1 MAFTN
6 SDVVS
11 NDTEEFS
18 GVPDELRQASPH
30 EIRRMIREERF
41 TGNTSGFSLGFLQG
55 NLAIL
60 PAEYAMDFQRYCQRN
75 PKPCPLV
82 GISDT
87 GEPTLPTLG
96 FDIDIRTDIPSYN
109 IYRGGELTDQ
119 ATNIKDLWQDDFVT
133 FVIGCSYTFENALMA
148 EGVSLRHIDEN
159 KTVSMY
165 NTNIQTTPAG
175 PFSGGTVVSMRPLS
189 VEKAIRAIEITS
201 RFPQAHGT
209 PVHFGDPEDIGIA
222 DISKPDWGDPTEIR
236 DGEVPVFW
244 ACGVTPQAA
253 VRNAKPSLCITHSP
267 GSMLITDIP
276 GMDAGRGPLRV

>member
-1 MAFTN
+1 
-6 SDVVS
+6 
-11 NDTEEFS
+11 
-18 GVPDELRQASPH
+18 
-30 EIRRMIREERF
+30 MIREERF
-41 TGNTSGFSLGFLQG
+41 DGNTSGFSLGFLQG

-82 GISDT
+82 GVSDT
-87 GEPTLPTLG
+87 GEPALPTLG
-96 FDIDIRTDIPSYN
+96 RDIDIRTDIPSYN
-109 IYRGGELTDQ
+109 VYRGGELAEQT
-119 ATNIKDLWQDDFVT
+119 TNITDLWQDDFVS
-133 FVIGCSYTFENALMA
+133 FIIGCSYTFENALMA
-148 EGVSLRHIDEN
+148 EGVSLRHIDED
-159 KTVSMY
+159 KTVSMF

-209 PVHFGDPEDIGIA
+209 PVHFGNPEEIGIA
-222 DISKPDWGDPTEIR
+222 DISKPDWGDPSEIR

-253 VRNAKPSLCITHSP
+253 VRNAKPSICITHSP

-276 GMDAGRGPLRV
+276 GMDAGRGQLRA

>member
-1 MAFTN
+1 VSLAN

-11 NDTEEFS
+11 IDTETFS

-30 EIRRMIREERF
+30 DIRRMIREERF
-41 TGNTSGFSLGFLQG
+41 DGNTSGFSLGFLQG

-82 GISDT
+82 GVSDT
-87 GEPTLPTLG
+87 GEPALPTLG
-96 FDIDIRTDIPSYN
+96 RDIDIRTDIPSYN
-109 IYRGGELTDQ
+109 VYRGGELAEQT
-119 ATNIKDLWQDDFVT
+119 TNITDLWQDDFVS
-133 FVIGCSYTFENALMA
+133 FIIGCSYTFENALMA
-148 EGVSLRHIDEN
+148 EGVSLRHIDED
-159 KTVSMY
+159 KTVSMF

-209 PVHFGDPEDIGIA
+209 PVHFGNPEEIGIA
-222 DISKPDWGDPTEIR
+222 DISKPDWGDPSEIR

-253 VRNAKPSLCITHSP
+253 VRNAKPSICITHSP

-276 GMDAGRGPLRV
+276 GMDAGRGQLRA